1 MMPITLN
8 WDEMKPLIAKMDIND
23 AMRNAF
29 IEYSNGNAVIPP
41 VGELIMQQP
50 PGEVHIKYGYI
61 KGGSHYVI
69 KIASGFPSNQ
79 KENIKP
85 GQGMMLLFDIQTGM
99 PEAILIDDAN
109 LTDIR
114 TAIAGAITSQ
124 ALSNQDLESFTIIGT
139 GVQARYQAMHVSKL
153 MKIDKVRVWGRDPEK
168 VFQLKEDLSDLK
180 IIVEED
186 IEKLVKESKLI
197 ITTTSSKEPLI
208 QSDWVKSGTHI
219 TAVGSDTPEKCEL
232 DPNLLS
238 EADLVVADS
247 LEQNLIRGE
256 IHQALKRSLIDS
268 NSIVELGDIFSG
280 LRPGRKQK
288 DSITIADLTGVA
300 VQDLVIAQAVFDA
313 YSSIKI

>member
-1 MMPITLN
+1 MPITLN

-69 KIASGFPSNQ
+69 KIASGFPNNQ

-139 GVQARYQAMHVSKL
+139 GVQARYQAIHVSQL
-153 MKIDKVRVWGRDPEK
+153 MKIEKVRVWGRDSAK
-168 VFQLKEDLSDLK
+168 AYQLREDLSDLDVN
-180 IIVEED
+180 IEED
-186 IEKLVKESKLI
+186 IEKLIKESGLI

-232 DPNLLS
+232 DPDILS
-238 EADLVVADS
+238 MADLVVADS

-256 IHQALKRSLIDS
+256 IHQAVKRSLINS
-268 NSIVELGDIFSG
+268 ESIVELGEIFAG
-280 LRPGRKQK
+280 LNPGRTND
-288 DSITIADLTGVA
+288 DSITVADLTGVA
-300 VQDLVIAQAVFDA
+300 VQDLVIAKAVLSA
-313 YSSIKI
+313 KKES

>member
-1 MMPITLN
+1 MPITLN

-41 VGELIMQQP
+41 VGELIMHQP

-69 KIASGFPSNQ
+69 KIASGFPNNQ

-85 GQGMMLLFDIQTGM
+85 GQGMMLLFDIKTGM

-139 GVQARYQAMHVSKL
+139 GVQARYQAIHVSKL
-153 MKIDKVRVWGRDPEK
+153 MKIEKVRVWGRDPVK
-168 VFQLKEDLSDLK
+168 AYQLREDLPDLDVN
-180 IIVEED
+180 IEED
-186 IEKLVKESKLI
+186 IERLIKESGLI

-208 QSDWVKSGTHI
+208 QSDWVKPGTHI

-232 DPNLLS
+232 DPGILS
-238 EADLVVADS
+238 MADLVVADS

-256 IHQALKRSLIDS
+256 IHQAVKRSIINS
-268 NSIVELGDIFSG
+268 ESIVELGEIFEG
-280 LRPGRKQK
+280 LNPGRTND
-288 DSITIADLTGVA
+288 DSITVADLTGVA
-300 VQDLVIAQAVFDA
+300 VQDLVKPKLFLAQ
-313 YSSIKI
+313 KRRHN

>member
-69 KIASGFPSNQ
+69 KIASGFPNNQ

-139 GVQARYQAMHVSKL
+139 GVQARYQAIHVSQL
-153 MKIDKVRVWGRDPEK
+153 MKIEKVRVWGRDPAK
-168 VFQLKEDLSDLK
+168 AYQLREDLPDLDVN
-180 IIVEED
+180 IEED
-186 IEKLVKESKLI
+186 IEKLIKESGLI

-208 QSDWVKSGTHI
+208 QSDWVKPGTHI

-232 DPNLLS
+232 DPNILS
-238 EADLVVADS
+238 MADLVVADS

-256 IHQALKRSLIDS
+256 IHQAVKRSIINS
-268 NSIVELGDIFSG
+268 ESIVELGEIFAG
-280 LRPGRKQK
+280 LNPGRTND
-288 DSITIADLTGVA
+288 DSITVADLTGVA
-300 VQDLVIAQAVFDA
+300 VQDLVIAKAVLCTKKE
-313 YSSIKI
+313 S

>member
-8 WDEMKPLIAKMDIND
+8 WDEIEPLIANIDIND

-69 KIASGFPSNQ
+69 KIASGFPNNQ

-139 GVQARYQAMHVSKL
+139 GVQARYQAIHVSQL
-153 MKIDKVRVWGRDPEK
+153 MKIEKVRVWGRDPAK
-168 VFQLKEDLSDLK
+168 AYQLREDLPDLDVN
-180 IIVEED
+180 IEED
-186 IEKLVKESKLI
+186 IEKLIKESGLI

-208 QSDWVKSGTHI
+208 QSDWVKPGTHI

-232 DPNLLS
+232 DPNILS
-238 EADLVVADS
+238 MADLVVADS

-256 IHQALKRSLIDS
+256 IHQAVKRSIINS
-268 NSIVELGDIFSG
+268 ESIVELGEIFAG
-280 LRPGRKQK
+280 LNPGRTND
-288 DSITIADLTGVA
+288 DSITVADLTGVA
-300 VQDLVIAQAVFDA
+300 VQDLVIAKAVL
-313 YSSIKI
+313 SIKKES

>member
-8 WDEMKPLIAKMDIND
+8 WDQIEPLIAKMDISD
-23 AMRNAF
+23 AMKKAF

-69 KIASGFPSNQ
+69 KIASGFPQNQ

-85 GQGMMLLFDIQTGM
+85 GQGMMLLFDIQTGI
-99 PEAILIDDAN
+99 PEAILVDDAN

-114 TAIAGAITSQ
+114 TAIAGAITSE
-124 ALSNQDLESFTIIGT
+124 ALSNHDIESFTIIGT
-139 GVQARYQAMHVSKL
+139 GVQARYQAIYVSEL
-153 MKIDKVRVWGRDPEK
+153 MKIKKVRVWGRDPIK
-168 VFQLKEDLSDLK
+168 TNLVKKDLSELDVN
-180 IIVEED
+180 VEED
-186 IEKLVKESKLI
+186 LENLVKESRLI

-208 QSDWVKSGTHI
+208 QSDWINPGTHI

-232 DPNLLS
+232 DPNIVS
-238 EADLVVADS
+238 MADLVVADS
-247 LEQNLIRGE
+247 LDQNLIRGE
-256 IHQALKRSLIDS
+256 IHQAVKRSLISTDD
-268 NSIVELGDIFSG
+268 IVELGEIFAG
-280 LRPGRKQK
+280 LKPGRINA

-300 VQDLVIAQAVFDA
+300 VQDLVIAKAVLKA
-313 YSSIKI
+313 TKET